1 MASFLNSLG
10 LAGLGRREWT
20 LLGAGGCVLLS
31 VLLTIQ
37 LIGKHLRHWSNPK
50 EQKAIVV
57 ITLMAPLYGIVSLV
71 GLVEIRGSTAFFS
84 FLEALKECYEALVIA
99 KFLALMYSF
108 LNISMSKSIVPDGIK
123 GRPIH
128 VSFPM
133 TLFVPHTLHLNQQ
146 ALKLLKWWTWQFV
159 IIRPVLSAFMITLQV
174 LGVYKGLTSTIV
186 TIVLNVSV
194 SLALYALVL
203 FYHAFSKELAPHS
216 PLAKFMCVKGIVF
229 FSFWQGVVLEVL
241 VAIGIIRS
249 HHIWLEVDQIE
260 EAIQNF
266 LICVEMVGFALV
278 QQSAYDAA
286 PYSVKAKK
294 VQKKED

>member
-1 MASFLNSLG
+1 MESLLDSLG

-20 LLGAGGCVLLS
+20 LLEAGGCVLLS

-37 LIGKHLRHWSNPK
+37 LIAKHLRHWSNPK
-50 EQKAIVV
+50 EQRAI
-57 ITLMAPLYGIVSLV
+57 IIIALMAPLYGIVSLV
-71 GLVEIRGSTAFFS
+71 GLIEIRGSTAFFS

-133 TLFVPHTLHLNQQ
+133 TLFVPHTMHLNQRV
-146 ALKLLKWWTWQFV
+146 LKLLKWWTWQFV
-159 IIRPVLSAFMITLQV
+159 IIRPVFSALMITLQV
-174 LGVYKGLTSTIV
+174 LGVYKGITSTIV

-203 FYHAFSKELAPHS
+203 FYHAFAKELAPHS

-229 FSFWQGVVLEVL
+229 FSFWQGIVLEIL
-241 VAIGIIRS
+241 VAVGIIRS

-260 EAIQNF
+260 EAIQNL
-266 LICVEMVGFALV
+266 LICVEMVLFAFM
-278 QQSAYDAA
+278 QQYAYDAA
-286 PYSVKAKK
+286 PYAVKAKK